1 LVFENREKA
10 GKKGETTM
18 DRTRTNTQA
27 TDIFEN
33 VIFLAEVFGDKAD
46 KDIPKIPVLEMAQC
60 FQLSRPPL
68 SDRYRR
74 RRRDWPLWK

>member
-1 LVFENREKA
+1 
-10 GKKGETTM
+10 M
-18 DRTRTNTQA
+18 DRKQTNALA
-27 TDIFEN
+27 TNIFEN

-60 FQLSRPPL
+60 FQLSRPPMRH
-68 SDRYRR
+68 RYRR

>member
-1 LVFENREKA
+1 
-10 GKKGETTM
+10 M
-18 DRTRTNTQA
+18 DRTRTNTCA
-27 TDIFEN
+27 ANIFEN

-60 FQLSRPPL
+60 FQLSRPHL
-68 SDRYRR
+68 RHRYGR